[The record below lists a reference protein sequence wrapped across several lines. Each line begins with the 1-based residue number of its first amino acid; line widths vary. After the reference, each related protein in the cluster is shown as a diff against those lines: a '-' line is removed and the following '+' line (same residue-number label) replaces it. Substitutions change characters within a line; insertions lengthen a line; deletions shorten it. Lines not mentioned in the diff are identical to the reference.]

1 MMSRNSNNST
11 HPTTT
16 VGPIQSDE
24 QNSNN
29 KSAALHLLP
38 ASAGSVSHLPPLA
51 IPTMTTTSL
60 FAASRSYSTEPV
72 MEVGVGQLSS
82 PPSSL
87 PEQNKY
93 QHNADDDDDDVD
105 GGSGTKWQ
113 QQPGSLSDDIG
124 HGSSVVP
131 FLGGG
136 NRDQKQSPI
145 ATLDNDGSWS
155 ANIYENVVNGSLK
168 QQLSFGGYGK
178 LRKCEENIY
187 ENICED
193 CGRLYSAEKCSF
205 CAVEDEED
213 VERTKKVNKY
223 SAKFQEFLGNFRIR
237 PVRFGGSAGVG
248 STFQSKRKLCKSD
261 IVHNVDG
268 FEHVFRTNKSFDL
281 GAICRMRDDV
291 RSQRSVDRVLHKSDD
306 QLTLAGVVK
315 HITQS
320 SASTLAVATA
330 AATATEIPPATE
342 EKATPSLKV
351 RRSVSENLI
360 DFSESRKSETI
371 YENLSP
377 SSAASAVVDR
387 KRLVRGLVGGGASG
401 DVIPVKEWMMSL
413 LVQTEDYDAGEVTY
427 HVKSIPSVTFND
439 ISADCGNG
447 WKFRGKSYCASDL
460 SYKVEEIRQN
470 VINNQK
476 REKVEEDQT
485 ETLDPVVISFCN
497 SEFENSKED
506 ERSDGTLTPGS
517 AGEGDKSEF
526 VSGLLNIFEAVLNR
540 EKEGPRQNSVAATNG
555 HANDVIRPY
564 RAQVNELDS
573 DSNTRLS
580 HNKQHRSSKLSRKHI
595 LMQKY
600 LLDVSLCRVVI
611 TYERRL
617 KAFLLVAT
625 VGEVVR
631 KQKLLLNKRK
641 TYLNIMTNEF
651 HNSASALQESV
662 EIDSYFQFLENNKAM
677 INLVALKRRRRRRG
691 EFISPELQSNSSN
704 EISCSSSTSGV
715 HSDCGTSLDEN
726 IYQQIWTCKTEGT
739 EPVYESPQENIYESI
754 RLEPARDENEWE
766 VVDDFAFSKSNRRT
780 LGQKPPPVPNRNI
793 RHPLDRYKNVC
804 IMYSPAEPKINRIVY
819 NYRRDYIFDYR
830 KCDESVDSSVS
841 SFVDDDEELE
851 FCESCAESE
860 DYEEDGSSINST
872 SRGNPRKNSCYSIPD
887 CVQYW
892 KFMLLNVNYND
903 DEEDVIMTE
912 KTLTVIAENIEKVA
926 PSTEHQ
932 QSSPKIIHHPP
943 SSPGTGL
950 LPHSPTFSGPTA
962 KNRPQ
967 LPVTDSCVG
976 TYTSKSAENLPDVVV
991 HQEKEKSPNPKRER
1005 LRDKMKAVLNPS
1017 RNSDDGLVFGVEL
1030 DQVERDDKLQVP
1042 RFVVECVE
1050 ILKQQEYME
1059 TSGLYRASGNKNSIE
1074 NIKKKLN
1081 ERRSPKKYDFL
1092 KKQDVHSLT
1101 GSLKLFFR
1109 ELKFPLIPKDVYE
1122 SCVQKTKDQS
1132 ETIEQIKLSI
1142 EKMELINR
1150 NTLRYL
1156 IRHLKCVHQ
1165 HSDVNMM
1172 NSSNLAIVWGACLF
1186 ASTLGLMESY
1196 ENNDL
1201 GKINTLV
1208 KQLIDHYDKIFY
1220 GDKTD

>member
-1 MMSRNSNNST
+1 
-11 HPTTT
+11 
-16 VGPIQSDE
+16 
-24 QNSNN
+24 
-29 KSAALHLLP
+29 
-38 ASAGSVSHLPPLA
+38 
-51 IPTMTTTSL
+51 
-60 FAASRSYSTEPV
+60 
-72 MEVGVGQLSS
+72 MELSS
-82 PPSSL
+82 ASFRDR
-87 PEQNKY
+87 NKY
-93 QHNADDDDDDVD
+93 QHDADGDDDDGDG
-105 GGSGTKWQ
+105 GGSGSKWQHQQQQQ
-113 QQPGSLSDDIG
+113 QQPGSLSEGSG
-124 HGSSVVP
+124 HGSSAVP
-131 FLGGG
+131 LLGGG
-136 NRDQKQSPI
+136 DRYQKQSPI
-145 ATLDNDGSWS
+145 ATAENDSWWS
-155 ANIYENVVNGSLK
+155 ANIYENVDNVDRVK

-223 SAKFQEFLGNFRIR
+223 SAKFQEFLGNFRIK
-237 PVRFGGSAGVG
+237 PSRFGSSGGGVG
-248 STFQSKRKLCKSD
+248 TTFQSKRKLCKSD

-268 FEHVFRTNKSFDL
+268 FEDVFRTNKSFDL
-281 GAICRMRDDV
+281 GEICRMRDDV
-291 RSQRSVDRVLHKSDD
+291 RSQVSVDEDIANPRSVDRVLHKSDD
-306 QLTLAGVVK
+306 QLTSAGAVK

-320 SASTLAVATA
+320 SASALLAVTA
-330 AATATEIPPATE
+330 AAAVAATLPATE
-342 EKATPSLKV
+342 EKAKPSSLKV
-351 RRSVSENLI
+351 KRSVSENLI
-360 DFSESRKSETI
+360 DFSESSRSETI
-371 YENLSP
+371 YENLSLSCVAP
-377 SSAASAVVDR
+377 AAVVDR

-401 DVIPVKEWMMSL
+401 GDVFSVNEWMMSL
-413 LVQTEDYDAGEVTY
+413 LAQTEDYDAGEVTY

-439 ISADCGNG
+439 ISANCGDVG
-447 WKFRGKSYCASDL
+447 KLRGKIYCAGAL

-476 REKVEEDQT
+476 RRIVEDDQIR
-485 ETLDPVVISFCN
+485 TLDPVVISFCD

-540 EKEGPRQNSVAATNG
+540 DKEDPRQNSIADTNG

-580 HNKQHRSSKLSRKHI
+580 HNKQLRSSKLSRKHI
-595 LMQKY
+595 LMQKH
-600 LLDVSLCRVVI
+600 LLEVSLCRVVI

-617 KAFLLVAT
+617 RAFLLVVT
-625 VGEVVR
+625 VGEAAR
-631 KQKLLLNKRK
+631 EQKLLLNERK
-641 TYLNIMTNEF
+641 TYLTIMTNEC
-651 HNSASALQESV
+651 HGTRSALRESV
-662 EIDSYFQFLENNKAM
+662 EIDSYFQFLENNQTM
-677 INLVALKRRRRRRG
+677 INLVALKRRRRRKG
-691 EFISPELQSNSSN
+691 ELISPELQSNSSN

-739 EPVYESPQENIYESI
+739 QPVYESPQENIYESLRI
-754 RLEPARDENEWE
+754 EPARDEHEWE
-766 VVDDFAFSKSNRRT
+766 VVDDFAFSKCSRHT
-780 LGQKPPPVPNRNI
+780 LRQKPPPVPNRNI
-793 RHPLDRYKNVC
+793 RHPLDRYRNVC
-804 IMYSPAEPKINRIVY
+804 ILYNPAEPKINRIVY

-830 KCDESVDSSVS
+830 KCDELVDSSAS
-841 SFVDDDEELE
+841 SSVDDDEDLE

-860 DYEEDGSSINST
+860 DSEEDCGSVNSA
-872 SRGNPRKNSCYSIPD
+872 SRGVTRKNSCYSIPD

-892 KFMLLNVNYND
+892 KFMLLNANYND

-912 KTLTVIAENIEKVA
+912 KTLTVIAENIEKVT
-926 PSTEHQ
+926 PSSEPQ
-932 QSSPKIIHHPP
+932 QSSPKIIHPP
-943 SSPGTGL
+943 PLSPGIVP
-950 LPHSPTFSGPTA
+950 LPQSPTFSGLTA
-962 KNRPQ
+962 NKPQ

-1005 LRDKMKAVLNPS
+1005 LRDKVKAALNPS

-1081 ERRSPKKYDFL
+1081 EKRSPKKYDFL

-1109 ELKFPLIPKDVYE
+1109 ELKSPLIPKCVYE
-1122 SCVQKTKDQS
+1122 LCVQKTKDQA

-1142 EKMELINR
+1142 EKLELINR